1 MKIIKKISICLLS
14 LALLA
19 IMPIANIFADEG
31 DSYSIMPIGQPI
43 TQDFYRT
50 TYTTYRDGTSGYE
63 VQFKLNITYER
74 SQNGSKW
81 YARDVVINSC
91 TSGVNDNL
99 GPQGGTHKARAVSAS
114 CRIDNTGSRPYA
126 VVTATV
132 SEYVNGLGTTN
143 RNFTYRFAL

>member
-14 LALLA
+14 LVLLV
-19 IMPIANIFADEG
+19 IMPIANISADEG
-31 DSYSIMPIGQPI
+31 DNYAIMPIGQPI
-43 TQDFYRT
+43 TQDFYKT
-50 TYTTYRDGTSGYE
+50 TRTTYRDGVSSYE

-74 SQNGSKW
+74 SQSGSKW

-99 GPQGGTHKARAVSAS
+99 GPQDGTHSARAVSAS

-132 SEYVNGLGTTN
+132 SEYIKGLGKTN
-143 RNFTYRFAL
+143 RNFTYRIAL

>member
-14 LALLA
+14 LVLLV
-19 IMPIANIFADEG
+19 IMPIANISADEG
-31 DSYSIMPIGQPI
+31 DNYAIMPIGQPI
-43 TQDFYRT
+43 TQDFYKT
-50 TYTTYRDGTSGYE
+50 TRTTYRDGVSSYE

-74 SQNGSKW
+74 SQSGSKW

-99 GPQGGTHKARAVSAS
+99 GPQDGTHSARAVSAS

-132 SEYVNGLGTTN
+132 SEYIKGLGTTN
-143 RNFTYRFAL
+143 RNFTYRIAL

>member
-1 MKIIKKISICLLS
+1 MKIFKKISICLLS
-14 LALLA
+14 LVLLVVV
-19 IMPIANIFADEG
+19 PIANISADEG
-31 DSYSIMPIGQPI
+31 DNYAIMPIGQPI
-43 TQDFYRT
+43 TQDFYKT
-50 TYTTYRDGTSGYE
+50 TRTTYRDGVSSYE

-74 SQNGSKW
+74 SQSGSKW

-99 GPQGGTHKARAVSAS
+99 GPQDGTHSARAVSAS

-132 SEYVNGLGTTN
+132 SEYIKGLGTTN
-143 RNFTYRFAL
+143 RNFTYRIAL

>member
-14 LALLA
+14 LVLLVV
-19 IMPIANIFADEG
+19 MPIANISADEG
-31 DSYSIMPIGQPI
+31 DNYAIMPIGQPI
-43 TQDFYRT
+43 TQDFYKT
-50 TYTTYRDGTSGYE
+50 TRTTYRDGVSSYE

-74 SQNGSKW
+74 TQSGSKW

-99 GPQGGTHKARAVSAS
+99 GPQDGTHSARAVSAS

-132 SEYVNGLGTTN
+132 SEYIKGLGTTN
-143 RNFTYRFAL
+143 RNFTYRIAL